1 MKKNYCKK
9 RTELKDDPKESRK
22 RNNNLGMTTVE
33 VILIVVVLV
42 GLVLIFKTQI
52 RQLVET
58 IFAKIAADSAAVL
71 A

>member
-1 MKKNYCKK
+1 MKENKEFTKDKK
-9 RTELKDDPKESRK
+9 KELRS
-22 RNNNLGMTTVE
+22 NNLGMTTVE

-52 RQLVET
+52 QQLAET
-58 IFAKIAADSAAVL
+58 VFQKIAADSASIL

>member
-1 MKKNYCKK
+1 MKERREFTKDKKNG
-9 RTELKDDPKESRK
+9 
-22 RNNNLGMTTVE
+22 NNNLGMTTVE

-52 RQLVET
+52 QQLAET
-58 IFAKIAADSAAVL
+58 VFQKIAADSASIL

>member
-33 VILIVVVLV
+33 VILIVVLV

>member
-1 MKKNYCKK
+1 MNCKIREEVGREKRKKGIG
-9 RTELKDDPKESRK
+9 S
-22 RNNNLGMTTVE
+22 NNLGMTTVE

-52 RQLVET
+52 QQLAEAV
-58 IFAKIAADSAAVL
+58 FQKIAADSASIL